1 MRPIWLALEIIVLR
15 QAHHLIRV
23 ETKGQGFTDVTG
35 QVGAWLASI
44 GAREGLLTL
53 FIRHTSASLAIQENA
68 DPDVL
73 SDLMAALERTAPRSA
88 RYRHTVEGPDDMP
101 AHIKTMLTS
110 TSLGVPVIAGRA
122 QLGTWQAIY
131 LIEHRDRPH
140 RREVLLHF
148 VGMLA
153 G

>member
-1 MRPIWLALEIIVLR
+1 MLR

-23 ETKGQGFTDVTG
+23 DTKGPGFIDVTA

-44 GAREGLLTL
+44 GAQDGLITL
-53 FIRHTSASLAIQENA
+53 FIRHTSASLTVQENA

-73 SDLMAALERTAPRSA
+73 SDLMTALERTAPRSG
-88 RYRHTVEGPDDMP
+88 RYRHAVEGPDDMP

-110 TSLGVPVIAGRA
+110 ASLGVPVLGGRA

-131 LIEHRDRPH
+131 LIEHRDRPL
-140 RREVLLHF
+140 RRQVLFHF
-148 VGMLA
+148 VGTFA
-153 G
+153 GASPR